1 MKNLHQ
7 TLSDWWKAIQGLM
20 LESPEADW
28 KAMTAYLSPD
38 CVLFFGGM
46 GAPASQGIEAAVA
59 DLKKIMSYWQLLERR
74 VLAEGLD
81 AHGKTA
87 FVTMNNCLA
96 ILGQKVELPET
107 EVVTFDEEGK
117 ISRYELY
124 CDPSPI
130 KAIFASKAPKP

>member
-1 MKNLHQ
+1 
-7 TLSDWWKAIQGLM
+7 
-20 LESPEADW
+20 
-28 KAMTAYLSPD
+28 MTAYLSPD